1 MFSAADIDFLG
12 KDLTNTPD
20 IQSEVNRAQTFI
32 QLDQW
37 EKAKTIY
44 SNLSDRHPESPC
56 GWFGLARVLS
66 RDFTQTDFLEHNATI
81 SQYDKIKQYIQYCEK
96 TADEFRK
103 DEYQNLFSAFSYQC
117 EKHFAEQWRNKFSYV
132 IDATEEVAEVSANNC
147 PQNRSVEQYII
158 ESLGIFLYELIHDKS
173 TDFYNFDYQRI
184 KDISTRFPSVDLIL
198 MHHSLI
204 HEFLQVNHHHHKS
217 KNPQYSLASAIAEH
231 NPDLFKNADNDP
243 YVADVLRLYVRFV
256 KVLRFKLG
264 NVESVIPSK
273 YYENVAHL
281 YKQAVA
287 DENKRIKIKTKK
299 RKKPDTAKVVRYSLI
314 AAFFLLVLFFGFF
327 SDPDLV
333 NQAVSEYPSAAPII
347 NFLASICSA
356 IDNFFNDLYD
366 GYLF

>member
-1 MFSAADIDFLG
+1 M
-12 KDLTNTPD
+12 
-20 IQSEVNRAQTFI
+20 
-32 QLDQW
+32 
-37 EKAKTIY
+37 
-44 SNLSDRHPESPC
+44 
-56 GWFGLARVLS
+56 
-66 RDFTQTDFLEHNATI
+66 
-81 SQYDKIKQYIQYCEK
+81 DKKI
-96 TADEFRK
+96 R
-103 DEYQNLFSAFSYQC
+103 
-117 EKHFAEQWRNKFSYV
+117 
-132 IDATEEVAEVSANNC
+132 
-147 PQNRSVEQYII
+147 
-158 ESLGIFLYELIHDKS
+158 LGIIGVGNMGSGHARNVLAGSCPDFEL
-173 TDFYNFDYQRI
+173 
-184 KDISTRFPSVDLIL
+184 
-198 MHHSLI
+198 
-204 HEFLQVNHHHHKS
+204 
-217 KNPQYSLASAIAEH
+217 AAIAEH
-231 NPDLFKNADNDP
+231 NPDMFKNADNDP

-347 NFLASICSA
+347 NFLASIYSA